1 MTGGQKGARD
11 GGGEKKVTGA
21 VIPFRDHELQALAP
35 HDVLVARVVEEGQ
48 AGEYEVECSF
58 AGPARLRLS
67 VDLRGDF
74 SPGMLGPGEKGR
86 GWGGGGGGGQMFSLT
101 AAEAACSR
109 GLSWR

>member
-48 AGEYEVECSF
+48 AGENEVECSL
-58 AGPARLRLS
+58 AGPAYLHLS
-67 VDLRGDF
+67 VD
-74 SPGMLGPGEKGR
+74 
-86 GWGGGGGGGQMFSLT
+86 WGGGGGGGEGMLDPGGNGGDVFSYG
-101 AAEAACSR
+101 S
-109 GLSWR
+109 